1 MRLAR
6 LCWPV
11 RVLLDE
17 QLPVGLAGAL
27 AGHQVDTV
35 VGLGW
40 QGVTN
45 GELLHR
51 ARDRYDAFMMDRNLE
66 YQQNL
71 GGARVGIV
79 LVRARSNRLKDL
91 VPLVPRILEALNGL
105 TPGELRRVG
114 A

>member
-1 MRLAR
+1 M
-6 LCWPV
+6 

-17 QLPVGLAGAL
+17 QLPVSLAAAL
-27 AGHQVDTV
+27 VGHTVDTV

-45 GELLHR
+45 GELLRR
-51 ARDRYDAFMMDRNLE
+51 ARERYDAFITMDRNLE

-71 GGARVGIV
+71 TAAGLGIV
-79 LVRARSNRLKDL
+79 LVRARSNRMQDL
-91 VPLVPRILEALNGL
+91 RPLVPRILEALNGI

>member
-1 MRLAR
+1 M
-6 LCWPV
+6 

-45 GELLHR
+45 GELLRR
-51 ARDRYDAFMMDRNLE
+51 ARDRYDAFITMDRNLE

-71 GGARVGIV
+71 GGAGVGVV
-79 LVRARSNRLKDL
+79 LVRARSNRLNDL

>member
-1 MRLAR
+1 
-6 LCWPV
+6 V

-45 GELLHR
+45 GELLRR
-51 ARDRYDAFMMDRNLE
+51 ARDRYDAFITMDRNLE

-71 GGARVGIV
+71 GGAGVGVV
-79 LVRARSNRLKDL
+79 LVRARSNRLNDL